1 MNIGNFAGN
10 VGNVRF
16 GTVNSQSGPIS
27 VLNFSIGVTRREKG
41 PDGKNLTLWV
51 DCALWGKRAEA
62 LQQYVTKGSKVA
74 VCGELGVETYQGA
87 NGVMPKLTC
96 KVSELT
102 LMTPRSEQQQCQPQQ
117 QRQAPPPAQQAA
129 PQQYQQAPAPQQP
142 DAFDEEIP
150 F

>member
-62 LQQYVTKGSKVA
+62 LQQYVNKGSKVA
-74 VCGELGVETYQGA
+74 VCGELGVETY
-87 NGVMPKLTC
+87 
-96 KVSELT
+96 
-102 LMTPRSEQQQCQPQQ
+102 
-117 QRQAPPPAQQAA
+117 QAPPPAQQAA